1 MQWSPSDTWL
11 IDASWLSIGET
22 FDSSIPT
29 GDMFL
34 DSYNRVDVTTT
45 YRPSDLFNLV
55 FSIDN
60 ILDEDYEH
68 AIGFPSPGA
77 RARLGVRY
85 LF

>member
-29 GDMFL
+29 GDMYL

-45 YRPSDLFNLV
+45 YRPSDSFNILL
-55 FSIDN
+55 SIDN
-60 ILDEDYEH
+60 LFDEDYEQ

-77 RARLGVRY
+77 RARLAVRY

>member
-22 FDSSIPT
+22 FDTSIPT
-29 GDMFL
+29 GDMYL
-34 DSYNRVDVTTT
+34 DSYNRVDITTT
-45 YRPSDLFNLV
+45 YRPSDSFNIL

-60 ILDEDYEH
+60 LFDEDYQQ
-68 AIGFPSPGA
+68 AIGFPSPGS
-77 RARLGVRY
+77 RARLALRY